1 MEKISLEDEFEK
13 DLDTAVDFEITLA
26 ALLSASILVSPRV
39 SEILAYPTLVA
50 GISLLALTLIR
61 QMGII
66 NEFSKTQ
73 LILNKTSPVLIISTT
88 YAVFY
93 TAYWFSSL
101 IASNLP
107 VNPLTVAF
115 PTLMIAP
122 ILGVALYE
130 MLYQDFFILM
140 SAAVYNEAVDLGD
153 NRFRN
158 VALRLARRALSS
170 SVLSTEEHPTSMDK
184 IRSTGSVSS
193 ENQTTASTLITTV
206 AVSIAVLIF
215 TALIFFPGLVVLY
228 VFPQITIPVF
238 KTLILSILFALSVN
252 LVIVSVRFLYGRY
265 GRDRFNIHHRTY
277 IYHSFVLYVLFI
289 PQLLIEQGRNLNREN
304 ILALAVLVVSAP
316 VLFRIWKGSD

>member
-1 MEKISLEDEFEK
+1 
-13 DLDTAVDFEITLA
+13 
-26 ALLSASILVSPRV
+26 
-39 SEILAYPTLVA
+39 
-50 GISLLALTLIR
+50 
-61 QMGII
+61 
-66 NEFSKTQ
+66 
-73 LILNKTSPVLIISTT
+73 
-88 YAVFY
+88 VFY
-93 TAYWFSSL
+93 TAYWVSSL

-115 PTLMIAP
+115 PTLLIAP

-130 MLYQDFFILM
+130 MLYRDFFILM
-140 SAAVYNEAVDLGD
+140 SAAVYNKAVDLGD

-170 SVLSTEEHPTSMDK
+170 SVLGTEEQPTAMDK
-184 IRSTGSVSS
+184 VRSTGSVSS